1 MEDNTKNLILLG
13 LSKAGKLVIFIT
25 QSRISK
31 LEFFNNLVYSLAWK
45 FLNCKAF
52 LFFPNSDKCSP
63 KCSKP
68 VFI

>member
-31 LEFFNNLVYSLAWK
+31 LEFFNNLVYSLGMEVSE
-45 FLNCKAF
+45 L
-52 LFFPNSDKCSP
+52 
-63 KCSKP
+63 
-68 VFI
+68 